1 MSDVIS
7 IMNAMRRPK
16 LLLQAARHGLQD
28 YNRERVLKRL
38 IKSSA
43 APSPRSAMNTLLP
56 VEANLEDARRA
67 GDATY
72 SVSRHVEVLI
82 ALLAEMR
89 LINNAKARI

>member
-7 IMNAMRRPK
+7 IMGAMRRPK

-28 YNRERVLKRL
+28 YNRDRVLKRL
-38 IKSSA
+38 TKSSA
-43 APSPRSAMNTLLP
+43 APSPRSAMNTLIP

-89 LINNAKARI
+89 LITTPKARI

>member
-1 MSDVIS
+1 MSDITS
-7 IMNAMRRPK
+7 ILNAMHRPK
-16 LLLQAARHGLQD
+16 LLLQAARFGLRD

-38 IKSSA
+38 TKSGA
-43 APSPRSAMNTLLP
+43 APSPNSALNTLIP

-82 ALLAEMR
+82 AVLAEMR
-89 LINNAKARI
+89 LLTNAKARI